1 MELHAIQLLNVT
13 VEELHIKV
21 VDQNFSSDE
30 YPRDFSLVAG
40 RSEYNADEKVISIR
54 LAMEINS
61 VINSEGKYDRPFELK
76 VSIAGQFEVDES
88 KFPVDKIND
97 WAEKNAPVILIP
109 YIREHAYSMTVR
121 AGVEPVLFPL
131 IQVPTI
137 KISSKE

>member
-21 VDQNFSSDE
+21 VDRQFSSEE

-40 RSEYNADEKVISIR
+40 RSEYDKDERIISIR
-54 LAMEINS
+54 LVMEINS
-61 VINSEGKYDRPFELK
+61 QIGADGKHDRPFDLK
-76 VSIAGQFEVDES
+76 VSVAGQFQVDES

-109 YIREHAYSMTVR
+109 YIREHAFSMSVR

-137 KISSKE
+137 KISSKV